1 MEHHPV
7 EDRPL
12 RMPRTIH
19 SRHGGKNA
27 PRNRP
32 MSWIRPHL
40 PEKTLSPPPRT
51 RKSIKKTSTGVVAQ
65 QERQETT
72 GDIIGIITNEQNK
85 IKAWTQSDPKSPD
98 FRWTDAWEDGH
109 YVILIGVEGDNLVFE
124 NPSLLG
130 TRGYIPCSEFLGRWR
145 DYEGEPP

>member
-1 MEHHPV
+1 MEKHPIK
-7 EDRPL
+7 DSPL
-12 RMPRTIH
+12 RMPGTIH
-19 SRHGGKNA
+19 SRHGGKKA

-72 GDIIGIITNEQNK
+72 GDIIGIITNAQNK
-85 IKAWTQSDPKSPD
+85 I
-98 FRWTDAWEDGH
+98 RDAGVYHAEH
-109 YVILIGVEGDNLVFE
+109 LERIL
-124 NPSLLG
+124 
-130 TRGYIPCSEFLGRWR
+130 
-145 DYEGEPP
+145 